1 MHINPFCLE
10 QRPYRGCPAR
20 GFFALLRKWIAA
32 LLPAL
37 CLMLCAGCVGSR
49 GTYPD
54 RTASVTAPE
63 HTFIPTAAPTPTAV
77 PTPAPTPTPE
87 PTPEP
92 TAAPD
97 IVVNDAEALIA
108 ALAAPSGAETGNR
121 PVVLALG
128 GDIEVQGLTVARPCV
143 VRLEAH
149 ELKVA
154 GELFIACENGSVR
167 FENGKLKADRLGAFA
182 RGTDL
187 VLDKELSG
195 CETEFGTEPDTA
207 PGAVPGIDNFNIL
220 LRSLN
225 GTPAG
230 ETCVQVRS
238 REELE
243 RLLDPELLPVLRAG
257 DAFRIMFDPESEAA
271 LGELPF
277 IDVPLS
283 DLLWET
289 PGAPSPEYVSMYFNV
304 RAYNGAEM
312 AAFGLGGSGSAK
324 LGKIDYSAKTGLQG
338 QLQWEIRGNTV
349 RLAVPLHVGEDFMKY
364 ARLDFGVDGGSA
376 EPNPEAVNG
385 DGSIYLTRFKT
396 LTVTDALGGTRVYRV
411 DIARKYGSIP
421 VVLIETENGAPIE
434 SQEDYLRCRVSVVN
448 TESSGFEALAF
459 TDAGIRGRG
468 HSTWK
473 WDKKPWR
480 VKFDS
485 GVSLFGLHKAKDWVL
500 LANYSDK
507 SLIRNVVAFDMARG
521 LSFGFVPHQ
530 FPVDVY
536 LNGEYQGVY
545 TMGEQIERNQERVD
559 IGRDY
564 EDPDTGYLL
573 EIGGSNPDDVR
584 GRDYFH
590 AGLLK
595 FVTIKSPDSRQMSE
609 EHYKFISEYVAAA
622 DREVQALGDYY
633 EYVDANALYDWLIM
647 CELTCN
653 IDTAFR
659 RSCFITKDKGG
670 KLCFGPLW
678 DFDLAMGNFSRDGGD
693 YTSWAATGREYVGDT
708 WFGRLLED
716 PKFTEPFK
724 ARWFEMRDD
733 ILRRAMDSIDRNAA
747 LLEYSQ
753 QENFL
758 RWPIWDV
765 RAGYQPS
772 SMKQYNTYEKQI
784 QFLKDW
790 LTERAAWLD
799 EAIGAL

>member
-1 MHINPFCLE
+1 MLCHSL
-10 QRPYRGCPAR
+10 
-20 GFFALLRKWIAA
+20 GFQGEKAEMDKVKGQIAKGSLTAVAIAA
-32 LLPAL
+32 A
-37 CLMLCAGCVGSR
+37 LMLFAGCGKGAGADNVPATLVLTPES
-49 GTYPD
+49 
-54 RTASVTAPE
+54 TAL
-63 HTFIPTAAPTPTAV
+63 PTPTPTLTPV
-77 PTPAPTPTPE
+77 PTPTPTPTPE

-92 TAAPD
+92 TPAPD
-97 IVVNDAEALIA
+97 IVVNDAEALSA
-108 ALAAPSGAETGNR
+108 ALAAPAEGETGDS
-121 PVVLALG
+121 PLVLALG
-128 GDIEVQGLTVARPCV
+128 CDIDVDSLAVARPCV
-143 VRLEAH
+143 LRLEEH
-149 ELKVA
+149 TLTVT

-167 FENGKLKADRLGAFA
+167 FENGKLKAAGLGAFA
-182 RGTDL
+182 PGTDL

-195 CETEFGTEPDTA
+195 CEAEFGTGSDT
-207 PGAVPGIDNFNIL
+207 VPGSVPEIDNFNIL
-220 LRSLN
+220 LCSLN
-225 GTPAG
+225 GVPAAESCVRVHTP
-230 ETCVQVRS
+230 
-238 REELE
+238 EELE
-243 RLLDPELLPVLRAG
+243 RLLDPGQLPVLRAG
-257 DAFRIMFDPESEAA
+257 DTFRIMFDPENEAA
-271 LGELPF
+271 LDGLPY
-277 IDVPLS
+277 IDAPLS
-283 DLLWET
+283 DLVWET
-289 PGAPSPEYVSMYFNV
+289 AHAPAAEYVAAYFNV

-312 AAFGLGGSGSAK
+312 ASYGLGGSGSAR
-324 LGKIDYSAKTGLQG
+324 LAKIDFSAKSGLQG
-338 QLQWEIRGNTV
+338 ELQWEIKGNTV
-349 RLAVPLHVGEDFMKY
+349 HLAVPLHISEDHMKY
-364 ARLDFGVDGGSA
+364 ARLDLIADGGSA

-411 DIARKYGSIP
+411 DITRKYGSIP
-421 VVLIETENGAPIE
+421 VVLIETENGVPVE
-434 SQEDYLRCRVSVVN
+434 SQEEYLRCRVSVVN
-448 TESSGFEALAF
+448 TESSGFTSLAF

-507 SLIRNVVAFDMARG
+507 SLIRNTVAFDMARG

-559 IGRDY
+559 IDRDY
-564 EDPDTGYLL
+564 DDPDTGYLL
-573 EIGGSNPDDVR
+573 EIGGTNEDDIR

-595 FVTIKSPDSRQMSE
+595 FVAIKSPDSRQMSE
-609 EHYKFISEYVAAA
+609 EHFKFISEYVTAA
-622 DREVQALGDYY
+622 DQAVQALGDYY
-633 EYVDANALYDWLIM
+633 EYVDANSLYDWLIM

-758 RWPIWDV
+758 RWPIWDI

-772 SMKQYNTYEKQI
+772 SMKKVNTYAKQI
-784 QFLKDW
+784 RFLKDW
-790 LTERAAWLD
+790 LTARAAWLD

>member
-1 MHINPFCLE
+1 MDKIKGQIAKSSLT
-10 QRPYRGCPAR
+10 AV
-20 GFFALLRKWIAA
+20 AIAA
-32 LLPAL
+32 A
-37 CLMLCAGCVGSR
+37 LMLFASCGKGAGTDNVPA
-49 GTYPD
+49 TLFLTPEL
-54 RTASVTAPE
+54 TAL
-63 HTFIPTAAPTPTAV
+63 PTPTAV
-77 PTPAPTPTPE
+77 PTPTPTSTPE

-108 ALAAPSGAETGNR
+108 ALAAPSGTETGDR

-167 FENGKLKADRLGAFA
+167 FENGRLKAESLGAFA

-207 PGAVPGIDNFNIL
+207 PGSVPGIDNFNIL

-243 RLLDPELLPVLRAG
+243 RLLDPEQLPVLRAG

-772 SMKQYNTYEKQI
+772 SMKKVNTYAKQI
-784 QFLKDW
+784 RFLKDW
-790 LTERAAWLD
+790 LTARAAWLD
-799 EAIGAL
+799 EAIVAL